1 MAKLVIA
8 EKPSVAQTIS
18 WKLTAP
24 LWEKEFE
31 GIEII
36 NVVEWLI
43 KG

>member
-24 LWEKEFE
+24 LWEKTARAIMFPN
-31 GIEII
+31 IPL
-36 NVVEWLI
+36 LI
-43 KG
+43 QK